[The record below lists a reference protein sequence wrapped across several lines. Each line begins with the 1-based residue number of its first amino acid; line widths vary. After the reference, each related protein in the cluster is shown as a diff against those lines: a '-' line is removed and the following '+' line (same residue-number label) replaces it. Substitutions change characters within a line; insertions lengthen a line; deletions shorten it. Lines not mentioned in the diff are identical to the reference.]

1 MDDEHFHV
9 RFTPLAYED
18 MDEIDDYI
26 SVTLG
31 NLEAAEKL
39 LSKIEQELQHLTRYP
54 RIGAQPRDTFLASK
68 GYRKLVVENYLVFYI
83 LHDTEHE
90 VVVMRVLYGARE
102 YRSLL

>member
-1 MDDEHFHV
+1 
-9 RFTPLAYED
+9 

-31 NLEAAEKL
+31 NLDAAEKL
-39 LSKIEQELQHLTRYP
+39 LSKIELAVQQLTRYP

-83 LHDTEHE
+83 LHETEHE
-90 VVVMRVLYGARE
+90 VLVMRVLYGARE